1 MVDKLA
7 AATNSA
13 LVALLE
19 ILKYPDERL
28 RQKTLPIERVD
39 DEIRKLVAD
48 MTETMYAARG
58 AGLAAI
64 QVASDKRL
72 YLIDAIIAG
81 GKESDPPLVFINP
94 EIIATDG
101 TQEGEEGCLSFPT
114 VFLQVTRA
122 LKVTT
127 RAQDLDGNVFEATGE
142 GLYARA
148 MQHELD
154 HINGK
159 LLIDFAGPVKR
170 RIIRRKMER
179 RDWENEQLDPEID
192 IDRTGAGRGSQ
203 SAL

>member
-7 AATNSA
+7 AATNSV

-28 RQKTLPIERVD
+28 RQKTFPIERVD

-81 GKESDPPLVFINP
+81 GKESDLPLVFINP

-114 VFLQVTRA
+114 VFLQIARA